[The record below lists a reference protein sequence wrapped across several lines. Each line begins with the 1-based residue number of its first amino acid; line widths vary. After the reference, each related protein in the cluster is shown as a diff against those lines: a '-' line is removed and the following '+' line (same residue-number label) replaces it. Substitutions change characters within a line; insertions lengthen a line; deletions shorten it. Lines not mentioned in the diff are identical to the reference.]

1 LLIFVYFLRK
11 AGILMIKESE
21 LMGFNFSVIFTEH
34 LLRENKSKGN
44 VRVPCNSI
52 NLSDLHQT
60 SGN

>member
-1 LLIFVYFLRK
+1 
-11 AGILMIKESE
+11 MIKESE